1 MKNNLRSRAALK
13 GNATR
18 PLNDRGQGRKKGVPM
33 PLKERMHRKA
43 VNNKKKENETPLQ
56 YMMRAMRDPRTSQ
69 KRKDEMAKACA
80 PFIHPRLT
88 TQKIVGGNSK
98 DGDQPLQHKFEI
110 ELVEPKKDDDDEE
123 GNK

>member
-1 MKNNLRSRAALK
+1 MKSDRTAAAFK
-13 GNATR
+13 GNAKR

-33 PLKERMHRKA
+33 PVKERELRKA
-43 VNNKKKENETPLQ
+43 VINKKKENLTPLQ
-56 YMMRAMRDPRTSQ
+56 YMLKAMRDPRTSQ
-69 KRKDEMAKACA
+69 KRKDEMAKSCA

-110 ELVEPKKDDDDEE
+110 ELVEPTKKEDED
-123 GNK
+123 K